1 MAIPDHNREYPRTG
15 DTQTVYLKNV
25 VDDPAIQIGEFT
37 IYNDFVHDP
46 RDFQKN
52 NVLYHYPIN
61 RDRLCIGKFCSIACG
76 VQFLFNSANHTLCS
90 LSSYTFPIFYEAWG
104 HNMSPAE
111 AWDNKGDI
119 VIGNDV
125 WIGYEAVIL
134 AGVTV
139 GDGAII
145 GARAVVT
152 RDVPPYT
159 IVGGVPAH
167 PIRKRFPDE
176 TVETLL
182 RLRWW
187 DWPPERI
194 AEGLEFIQRGDLAAM
209 KALAEHRT

>member
-1 MAIPDHNREYPRTG
+1 M
-15 DTQTVYLKNV
+15 
-25 VDDPAIQIGEFT
+25 
-37 IYNDFVHDP
+37 
-46 RDFQKN
+46 
-52 NVLYHYPIN
+52 
-61 RDRLCIGKFCSIACG
+61 
-76 VQFLFNSANHTLCS
+76 
-90 LSSYTFPIFYEAWG
+90 
-104 HNMSPAE
+104 
-111 AWDNKGDI
+111 
-119 VIGNDV
+119 

-145 GARAVVT
+145 GAWAVVT

-167 PIRKRFPDE
+167 PSRKRVPDE

-209 KALAEHRT
+209 KALAEHWT